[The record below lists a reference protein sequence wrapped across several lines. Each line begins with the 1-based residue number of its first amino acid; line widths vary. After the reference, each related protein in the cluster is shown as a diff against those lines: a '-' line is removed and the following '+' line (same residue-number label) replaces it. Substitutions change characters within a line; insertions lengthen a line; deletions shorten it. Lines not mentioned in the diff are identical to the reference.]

1 MTDSPFRLRI
11 TATGIGAFLLVLAI
25 VGGVDVGRD
34 QHRQSTARQVQS
46 QKRQL
51 ALLGQL
57 ELGRAVQDF
66 KDCLL
71 RAASAYCD
79 NFYDHI
85 RAVDRDVSLYRAQSA
100 GNADERQV
108 LDGVNLA
115 LVRYESALDEMRDMQ
130 RRHAT
135 IREIDEVVKGA
146 DRPAAQELNLLA
158 ATATGPSE
166 GTMPL
171 RSILFLLIA
180 ATLAGAFLSMAFGS
194 ALPLARPSSAG
205 PRRSPELLARMIA
218 WEEDRRH
225 GLSSRLREDVCQSL
239 IAIKYFLESIQAAA
253 ARGVARELP
262 APVIPS
268 LQAAIRHA
276 TDVAQ
281 QLEPASAHESGV
293 LATVRALW
301 TEIRVCN
308 PAVAIEARVGLH
320 ERDIPEWLAPVIL
333 RIARMVA
340 ELAVKKMPVSRIA
353 WVLQR
358 EDRRLRLLIELSQDD
373 QPLIHASALERLE
386 AIRACAV
393 LSGGSSE
400 TVRSVA
406 CTALAATWHVDDP
419 ASSATH

>member
-11 TATGIGAFLLVLAI
+11 TATGIGALLLVLAI
-25 VGGVDVGRD
+25 HGGVDVGRD
-34 QHRQSTARQVQS
+34 LHRQGTARQVQ
-46 QKRQL
+46 RQF

-71 RAASAYCD
+71 RAAPSYCD
-79 NFYDHI
+79 DFYDHI
-85 RAVDRDVSLYRAQSA
+85 RALDRNVSLYRAQSA
-100 GNADERQV
+100 GNADERQA
-108 LDGVNLA
+108 LDGLKLA
-115 LVRYESALDEMRDMQ
+115 LARYESALDEVRDMQ

-146 DRPAAQELNLLA
+146 DRPAAQELTLLA

-166 GTMPL
+166 GTMAL
-171 RSILFLLIA
+171 RPVLFLLIA

-218 WEEDRRH
+218 WEEDRKH

-239 IAIKYFLESIQAAA
+239 IAVKYLLESIQAAA

-262 APVIPS
+262 APVIPC
-268 LQAAIRHA
+268 LQAAIRQ
-276 TDVAQ
+276 TSEVAQ
-281 QLEPASAHESGV
+281 QLEPASVQESGV
-293 LATVRALW
+293 LATVRTLW
-301 TEIRVCN
+301 TEIRVLN
-308 PAVAIEARVGLH
+308 PAVAIEARIELH

-340 ELAVKKMPVSRIA
+340 ELGLKKLPVSRIA

-373 QPLIHASALERLE
+373 QPLIHASVLDRLE

-400 TVRSVA
+400 TVRSVE
-406 CTALAATWHVDDP
+406 CTAMAATWHVAD
-419 ASSATH
+419 SAPSVTH